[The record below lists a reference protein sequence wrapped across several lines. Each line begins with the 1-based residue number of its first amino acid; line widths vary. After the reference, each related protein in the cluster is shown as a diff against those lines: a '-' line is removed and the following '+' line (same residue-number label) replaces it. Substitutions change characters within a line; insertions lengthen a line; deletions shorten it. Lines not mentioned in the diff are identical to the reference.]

1 VAFSGEAGVDRVE
14 LSFDGGKTWASAKLD
29 GPSTPYGF
37 RVFRHAW
44 KAEAGSYQI
53 ACRATD
59 SAGATQPEVPV
70 WNPGGY
76 LHNAIEKLR
85 VEVS

>member
-1 VAFSGEAGVDRVE
+1 
-14 LSFDGGKTWASAKLD
+14 LSFDGGKSWVAAKLD

-44 KAEAGSYQI
+44 KAEPGSYEI

-76 LHNAIEKLR
+76 LHNAIDKVR
-85 VEVS
+85 VEVA